1 MKKFYLGFICLLL
14 VVVVSSSGVIA
25 QNDDNIRFKLAVAV
39 VIDIVDGDTYDIEYV
54 SGGEGLPTRIE
65 PYLINTPNQ
74 TPSGPF
80 GGGSSD
86 CYGEEATTFVRNLL
100 VGQTIWIEHQDRIR
114 TTNFID
120 RLLSFIYLDSQQK
133 AMLQMILL
141 SQGLGRFEVEFP
153 EETLFLVDA
162 ISSESNARDAERG
175 LWSECE

>member
-1 MKKFYLGFICLLL
+1 MKKSNLALICLLL
-14 VVVVSSSGVIA
+14 LVAVSSSGVVA
-25 QNDDNIRFKLAVAV
+25 QDEDNLRFNQAVAIV
-39 VIDIVDGDTYDIEYV
+39 VDIVDGDTYDIEYV

-80 GGGSSD
+80 GGGASD
-86 CYGEEATTFVRNLL
+86 CFGEEATTFVRNIL

-120 RLLSFIYLDSQQK
+120 RLLSFIYLDSQQN

-153 EETLFLVDA
+153 EETLFLIDA
-162 ISSESNARDAERG
+162 ISSETNAREAERG
-175 LWSECE
+175 LWNKCE